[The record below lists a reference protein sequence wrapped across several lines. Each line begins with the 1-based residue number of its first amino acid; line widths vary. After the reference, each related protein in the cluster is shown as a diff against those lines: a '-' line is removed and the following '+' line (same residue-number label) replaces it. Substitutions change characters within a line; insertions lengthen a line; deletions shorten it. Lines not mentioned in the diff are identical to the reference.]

1 MTKQNPAKLPLL
13 RSESAAEFLALR
25 TRLTQEVKPQGA
37 IEEYYRDDI
46 GALMWEVRRLQVWR
60 ISTIELASGPALR
73 RLLIHIFLNDG
84 EKLPDPINAD
94 KKARVLTQGWLEK
107 DPTAKDEV
115 TNVLGRVGLDGS
127 AIEAEAVKLSV
138 EHLQYFDRSLAVA
151 SARLEKG
158 LRMVMDYRNS
168 GFANRL
174 RQASEQILS
183 EPEAARRVDSDDTE
197 QKAAA

>member
-1 MTKQNPAKLPLL
+1 MTQQNPTKLPLL
-13 RSESAAEFLALR
+13 RSESSTEFLALR
-25 TRLTQEVKPQGA
+25 TRLTQELKPQGA

-46 GALMWEVRRLQVWR
+46 GALMWEVRRLQIWR

-73 RLLIHIFLNDG
+73 RLLKYIFLNDG
-84 EKLPDPINAD
+84 DKLPDPFNAD
-94 KKARVLTQGWLEK
+94 QRARVLAQAWLES

-127 AIEAEAVKLSV
+127 AIEAEAVKLSI
-138 EHLQYFDRSLAVA
+138 EHLQSFDRSLAVA

-158 LRMVMDYRNS
+158 LRMVMDYRNG

-174 RQASEQILS
+174 RQVAEQILS
-183 EPEAARRVDSDDTE
+183 EPEAAQPVDGADTE